1 VITANARAKVN
12 LFLQVT
18 GKRTDG
24 YHLLESLVVFADR
37 GDRITVQEAE
47 DLTLK
52 VSGPFSTAIDSTEEN
67 LVIKAAQKLKSESGI
82 DKGARISLEK
92 NLPVA
97 AGIGG
102 GSADA
107 AATLKS
113 LNTLWNIGFSEDRLS
128 QIGLSLGAD
137 IPACLYGRPAIMSG
151 IGEHISGIVD
161 FPEFY
166 ILLVNEG
173 SSLATKDVFKRLKST
188 KKTPPSVDF
197 NGLTVRELFTALRSM
212 PNDLAAPALQ
222 IVPAIGTVLAMIR
235 EQKGCDLARMSGSGA
250 TCFGLFAEGDAARKA
265 AKAIQAKHPGW
276 WVQSMAVGP

>member
-1 VITANARAKVN
+1 MITANARAKVN